1 MINKKIL
8 TRSVLAC
15 AAFSAHIAW
24 AAVTPEEAARLNTDL
39 TPFGAE
45 RAGNADGSIPE
56 WTGGYTT
63 APADYKQGD
72 KRADPFAD
80 EKVVV
85 SINVTNLDSYANK
98 LAEGTKV
105 MLNKYPNYR
114 VDVYPTHRTAAAP
127 QWVYDNTLSNATRAQ
142 LDLKTENVTG
152 AFGGI
157 PFPIPKNGAEVL
169 WNHRLSWNGGDSF
182 TSSFDTWLMT
192 AGGKKV
198 LATKTPYFFQYPY
211 YFQDS
216 SLGEFDG
223 NYYQG
228 KIITELPSSK
238 NGEGLMIYYNT
249 TQEKRASWQYLVGQ
263 RRVRRLPNI
272 AYDTPNFVTSGVSFF
287 DEAFMLFGPSDKHDL
302 KVLEKKELYVPYNS
316 NKSVLV
322 PSDELITPN
331 FLNPDHV
338 RWEKHRVWVVEA
350 TLKAGQRHVV
360 PKRTYYV
367 DEDTWQIILV
377 DGYDA
382 QGKLVRQQW
391 SLPYLAGDLPALTT
405 QFGWGIYNVD
415 TGAYVHGLASNDS
428 PVHYQRVE
436 RRQASFF
443 TPDAMANES
452 SR

>member
-15 AAFSAHIAW
+15 AAFSTHLAW
-24 AAVTPEEAARLNTDL
+24 AAVTSEEAARLKTDL

-63 APADYKQGD
+63 APAGYKPGD

-80 EKVVV
+80 EKVIV
-85 SINVTNLDSYANK
+85 SISATNLDSYADK

-105 MLNKYPNYR
+105 MLKMYPNYR
-114 VDVYPTHRTAAAP
+114 LDVYPTHRTAAAP
-127 QWVYDNTLSNATRAQ
+127 QWVYDNTLNNATRAQ

-157 PFPIPKNGAEVL
+157 PFPIPKNGAEIL
-169 WNHRLSWNGGDSF
+169 WNHRLSWSGGDSF

-192 AGGKKV
+192 TGGKKV

-216 SLGEFDG
+216 SLEKFDG

-249 TQEKRASWQYLVGQ
+249 AQEKRASWQ
-263 RRVRRLPNI
+263 
-272 AYDTPNFVTSGVSFF
+272 
-287 DEAFMLFGPSDKHDL
+287 
-302 KVLEKKELYVPYNS
+302 
-316 NKSVLV
+316 
-322 PSDELITPN
+322 
-331 FLNPDHV
+331 
-338 RWEKHRVWVVEA
+338 
-350 TLKAGQRHVV
+350 
-360 PKRTYYV
+360 
-367 DEDTWQIILV
+367 
-377 DGYDA
+377 
-382 QGKLVRQQW
+382 
-391 SLPYLAGDLPALTT
+391 
-405 QFGWGIYNVD
+405 
-415 TGAYVHGLASNDS
+415 
-428 PVHYQRVE
+428 
-436 RRQASFF
+436 
-443 TPDAMANES
+443 
-452 SR
+452 